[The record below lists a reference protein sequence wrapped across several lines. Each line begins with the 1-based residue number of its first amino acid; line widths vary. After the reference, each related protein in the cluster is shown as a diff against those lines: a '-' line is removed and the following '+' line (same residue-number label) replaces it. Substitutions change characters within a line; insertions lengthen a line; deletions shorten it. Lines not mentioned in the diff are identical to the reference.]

1 MEGFFMRLL
10 KANEFNKEAN
20 INATNCFAFAL
31 GLTENGGRYELPRK
45 DVDGCNVKIA
55 EAFKYRAAYN
65 NIMLREVLSLE
76 ETRGKVAFILFGWF
90 SLQIFMLFE
99 RTLMEHSSISQ
110 IGKSQLQRLNGKNL
124 EKSIQ
129 KTIMFLY

>member
-1 MEGFFMRLL
+1 MRLL

-20 INATNCFAFAL
+20 IHATNCFAFAL

-65 NIMLREVLSLE
+65 NIMLREVSSLE
-76 ETRGKVAFILFGWF
+76 ETEGKVAFILFGWF
-90 SLQIFMLFE
+90 AFANFHVVRKNSDGTFE
-99 RTLMEHSSISQ
+99 HKPDWKEPATEVTWEEIRKEYPEDYHVFILA
-110 IGKSQLQRLNGKNL
+110 
-124 EKSIQ
+124 
-129 KTIMFLY
+129 

>member
-1 MEGFFMRLL
+1 MRLL

-76 ETRGKVAFILFGWF
+76 ETRGKVKRLYYLVGFL
-90 SLQIFMLFE
+90 LQIFMLFE

-110 IGKSQLQRLNGKNL
+110 IGKSQLQRLKWEELRKEYPEDYHVFVL
-124 EKSIQ
+124 E
-129 KTIMFLY
+129 

>member
-1 MEGFFMRLL
+1 MRLL

-76 ETRGKVAFILFGWF
+76 ETRGKVALYIIWLVFFCKF
-90 SLQIFMLFE
+90 SCCSKEL
-99 RTLMEHSSISQ
+99 
-110 IGKSQLQRLNGKNL
+110 
-124 EKSIQ
+124 
-129 KTIMFLY
+129 